1 MLVMDVDLADNSLLL
16 FAAVVTVD
24 LSRTCNL
31 HVYLPGMQYEN
42 DPSQVPT
49 CTVVYLQLSPSL
61 SLSLYI
67 FIIIVVVHTPQSH
80 SSAPHIRPRPCTQYH
95 HIQTL
100 PDLQFSR
107 RLPYHS
113 NEDYT

>member
-24 LSRTCNL
+24 LSRTYMCIYRVCNTKTTHLRYL
-31 HVYLPGMQYEN
+31 HVLLYAY
-42 DPSQVPT
+42 S
-49 CTVVYLQLSPSL
+49 SL
-61 SLSLYI
+61 SLSPSI